1 MSKETVFLR
10 FKGEVYHSPNDN
22 FITIF
27 LANPKPSLKPP
38 LKPKEYKIPKSAVL
52 FYVPGKK
59 STEDEILISLSDE
72 DFKALKMPKFKNFR
86 VGWKG
91 TENIPPRSPS
101 VPPKIE
107 FLVEGFITG

>member
-22 FITIF
+22 FISIF
-27 LANPKPSLKPP
+27 LANPKSL

-59 STEDEILISLSDE
+59 SIDDEILISLSDE
-72 DFKALKMPKFKNFR
+72 DFKALKMPKFKKFR
-86 VGWKG
+86 DGSKG

-107 FLVEGFITG
+107 FLVEGFITR

>member
-1 MSKETVFLR
+1 MINDTVYLR
-10 FKGEVYHSPNDN
+10 FKGEVYHSPNED
-22 FITIF
+22 FISIF
-27 LANPKPSLKPP
+27 LENTKPF

-59 STEDEILISLSDE
+59 STDDEILISLSDE
-72 DFKALKMPKFKNFR
+72 DYKALKMPKFKKFR
-86 VGWKG
+86 VGSKG

-107 FLVEGFITG
+107 FLLEGFVTTR

>member
-10 FKGEVYHSPNDN
+10 FKGEIYHSPNDN

-27 LANPKPSLKPP
+27 LANPKPL

-72 DFKALKMPKFKNFR
+72 DYKALKMPKFKNFR
-86 VGWKG
+86 VGSKG
-91 TENIPPRSPS
+91 TEGLPPKVIG
-101 VPPKIE
+101 VPPKLE
-107 FLVEGFITG
+107 YFVEGFEVRSNH